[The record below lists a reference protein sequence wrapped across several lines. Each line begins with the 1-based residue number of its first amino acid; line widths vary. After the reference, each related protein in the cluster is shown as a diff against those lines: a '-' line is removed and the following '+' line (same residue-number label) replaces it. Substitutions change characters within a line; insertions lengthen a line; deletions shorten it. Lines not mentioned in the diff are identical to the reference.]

1 MDDNMFENDER
12 EYIDEDAIIDNSI
25 VVDYSQRPK
34 NSRKNN
40 KIGRK
45 NNKTILIVV
54 TSIIAAMLIIGLI
67 FLGIYN
73 NGLSPVSKKGEG
85 KDIKLLVEKGDTV
98 KEIAK
103 LLKEKGAIKDEN
115 TFNIYTRINRKTSF
129 KQGRYKFSTEDD
141 VKTIVDKLVNGDIN
155 KEEIKLQLLEGKT
168 IKDLAE
174 VVEKNTVNTKEQFL
188 NKMKDKEY
196 IRKLSEKYWF
206 IDYNTV
212 TNEDIY
218 YSLEGYLFPD
228 TYIFDNKEVGIET
241 IIDAML
247 KQTEKRLE
255 EYKNIS
261 GNKILTVHRSINTCI
276 CCRIRSRNI

>member
-1 MDDNMFENDER
+1 MDEDMFENNMEN
-12 EYIDEDAIIDNSI
+12 EIDNSFVI
-25 VVDYSQRPK
+25 DYSEEPNGRRIGR
-34 NSRKNN
+34 NRKNLN
-40 KIGRK
+40 NIWKIGIIV
-45 NNKTILIVV
+45 TIVILFLGG
-54 TSIIAAMLIIGLI
+54 IIA
-67 FLGIYN
+67 FSIYN
-73 NGLSPVSKKGEG
+73 NNLSPVSKKGEG

-129 KQGRYKFSTEDD
+129 KQGRYKFSTEDN

-212 TNEDIY
+212 TNQDIY
-218 YSLEGYLFPD
+218 YPLEGYLFPD

>member
-1 MDDNMFENDER
+1 MDENMFENNMEN
-12 EYIDEDAIIDNSI
+12 EIDNSFVI
-25 VVDYSQRPK
+25 DYSEEP
-34 NSRKNN
+34 NSRRRNRKNLN
-40 KIGRK
+40 NIWKIGIIV
-45 NNKTILIVV
+45 TIVILFLGG
-54 TSIIAAMLIIGLI
+54 IIA
-67 FLGIYN
+67 FSIYN
-73 NGLSPVSKKGEG
+73 NNLSPVSKKGEG

-212 TNEDIY
+212 TNQDIY
-218 YSLEGYLFPD
+218 YPLEGYLFPD
-228 TYIFDNKEVGIET
+228 TYI
-241 IIDAML
+241 ML

>member
-12 EYIDEDAIIDNSI
+12 EYIGEDAIIDNSI

-54 TSIIAAMLIIGLI
+54 ISIIAAMLIIGLI

-212 TNEDIY
+212 TNQDIY
-218 YSLEGYLFPD
+218 YPLEGYLFPD